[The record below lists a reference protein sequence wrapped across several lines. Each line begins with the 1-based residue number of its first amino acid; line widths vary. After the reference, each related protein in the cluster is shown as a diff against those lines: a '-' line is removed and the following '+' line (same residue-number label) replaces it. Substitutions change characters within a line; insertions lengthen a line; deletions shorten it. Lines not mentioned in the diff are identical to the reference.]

1 MEKENSIIKMEAYM
15 TDNGLKTRCMEK
27 EFFIMPLE
35 NLLMMG
41 E

>member
-1 MEKENSIIKMEAYM
+1 MEKENSIIKMEAFM
-15 TDNGLKTRCMEK
+15 MDNGLKIKCMVK